1 MPDRLRPSIQRHSS
15 RRRFGKPAGAL
26 VDSFDKLSWKALAS
40 TPVCQFGIFE
50 LARLISNP
58 LKDMTLIGRGQIGT
72 AIATSSPMNKHF
84 EDSTEGA
91 TAK

>member
-26 VDSFDKLSWKALAS
+26 VDSFDKLSWKALAY

-58 LKDMTLIGRGQIGT
+58 LKDMTLIAVDKLALRL
-72 AIATSSPMNKHF
+72 PHRHP
-84 EDSTEGA
+84 
-91 TAK
+91 